1 MIERIR
7 LLAYVL
13 VCLFWLSGC
22 NDTPDNTLPTST
34 APVHVQAT
42 LSATVPVVVTPQPT
56 LTPEAT
62 ILTLWDAFLV
72 EVNNLSPTER
82 QQRVDTYLATIE
94 VTPLTDGERAIFLW
108 QGEAL
113 SVVLAGDMNGWNL
126 DAAAAFQQIANT
138 DLWYLE
144 ATFPP
149 DARLDYKIVVNGGN
163 WQLDPLNPRT
173 MLGGFG
179 PNSELVMPGYAAPA
193 ELSGDAPAGTVTQHR
208 LTSDVLRRERTFYV
222 YTPAQFD
229 PTLVYPSLYVHDGT
243 DYLHLIDTPLILDR
257 LIAAGEIPPLVV
269 VFIPPLQREVEYR
282 RDDAYVTFLADEVV
296 PYVQTQYHTSPDARQ
311 TGTLGASMGGLISVY
326 AAAVRPDIFG
336 LVVGQSGAYSLDDDA
351 VIQLI
356 AARPQPLP
364 VHFYLVVGTYETSV
378 GGNDQEGN
386 LLAANQRLV
395 ATLESQGIVYRYTEL
410 PDGHSWGLWQRQLGA
425 ALHFLYGQQ

>member
-1 MIERIR
+1 MIKHIR
-7 LLAYVL
+7 LLSSL
-13 VCLFWLSGC
+13 LFGLFWLIGC
-22 NDTPDNTLPTST
+22 NDTTDNPLPTST
-34 APVHVQAT
+34 ATVHVQAAP
-42 LSATVPVVVTPQPT
+42 SATASLVASPQPT
-56 LTPEAT
+56 ITPEVT
-62 ILTLWDAFLV
+62 ILTLWDVFLM
-72 EVNNLSPTER
+72 EVNNLAPAER
-82 QQRVDTYLATIE
+82 QQRVDNYLATVE
-94 VTPLTDGERAIFLW
+94 ATPLTHGDRAVFLW
-108 QGEAL
+108 QGEAQ

-126 DAAAAFQQIANT
+126 DAAAAFQQIAST

-144 ATFPP
+144 AIFHPS
-149 DARLDYKIVVNGGN
+149 ARLDYKIVVNGGN

-179 PNSELVMPGYAAPA
+179 PNSELIMPDYVAPA

-208 LTSDVLRRERTFYV
+208 LTSDTLGRARTFYV

-229 PTLVYPSLYVHDGT
+229 PALVYPSLYVHDGT
-243 DYLHLIDTPLILDR
+243 DYLHLIDASLILDR

-282 RDDAYVTFLADEVV
+282 NNAPYVTFLADELL
-296 PYVQTQYHTSPDARQ
+296 PFVQTEYHTSPDAGQ

-326 AAAVRPDIFG
+326 AAAVRPDVFG
-336 LVVGQSGAYSLDDDA
+336 LVAGQSGAYSLDDDR

-356 AARPQPLP
+356 ATRPQPIP
-364 VHFYLVVGTYETSV
+364 VRFHLVVGTYETAV

-395 ATLESQGIVYRYTEL
+395 AVLESQGIVYRYAEL

-425 ALHFLYGQQ
+425 ALRFLYGQ

>member
-1 MIERIR
+1 MIKHIR
-7 LLAYVL
+7 LLSSL
-13 VCLFWLSGC
+13 LFGLFWLIGC
-22 NDTPDNTLPTST
+22 SDTTDSPLPTST
-34 APVHVQAT
+34 ATVHVQAT
-42 LSATVPVVVTPQPT
+42 PSATASLVASPQPT
-56 LTPEAT
+56 ITPEVT
-62 ILTLWDAFLV
+62 ILTLWDVFLM
-72 EVNNLSPTER
+72 EVNNLAPAER
-82 QQRVDTYLATIE
+82 QQRVDNYLATVE
-94 VTPLTDGERAIFLW
+94 ATPLTHGDRAVFLW
-108 QGEAL
+108 QGEAQ

-126 DAAAAFQQIANT
+126 DAAAAFQQIAST

-144 ATFPP
+144 AIFPP
-149 DARLDYKIVVNGGN
+149 SARLDYKIVVNGGN

-179 PNSELVMPGYAAPA
+179 PNSELIMPDYVAPA

-208 LTSDVLRRERTFYV
+208 LTSDTLGRARTFYV

-229 PTLVYPSLYVHDGT
+229 PALVYPSLYVHDGT
-243 DYLHLIDTPLILDR
+243 DYLHLIDAPLILDR

-282 RDDAYVTFLADEVV
+282 NNAPYVTFLADELL
-296 PYVQTQYHTSPDARQ
+296 PFVQTEYHTSPDAGQ

-326 AAAVRPDIFG
+326 AAAVRPDVFG
-336 LVVGQSGAYSLDDDA
+336 LVAGQSGAYSLDDDR

-356 AARPQPLP
+356 ATRPQPIP
-364 VHFYLVVGTYETSV
+364 VRFHLVVGTYETAV

-395 ATLESQGIVYRYTEL
+395 AVLESQGIVYRYAEL

-425 ALHFLYGQQ
+425 ALRFLYGQ

>member
-1 MIERIR
+1 MIERTR
-7 LLAYVL
+7 FLFSLLFS
-13 VCLFWLSGC
+13 LFWLVGC
-22 NDTPDNTLPTST
+22 HDPLDNTLPILT
-34 APVHVQAT
+34 ATVQVQVAP
-42 LSATVPVVVTPQPT
+42 SATATA
-56 LTPEAT
+56 LATPEPT
-62 ILTLWDAFLV
+62 PTPEVTSLTLWDAFLV
-72 EVNNLSPTER
+72 EVNDLAPAER
-82 QQRVDTYLATIE
+82 QQRVDSYLTTIE
-94 VTPLTDGERAIFLW
+94 ATPLTDRDRAIFLW
-108 QGEAL
+108 QGEAR

-126 DAAAAFQQIANT
+126 DTAAAFQQIAPT
-138 DLWYLE
+138 DLWYLD

-149 DARLDYKIVVNGGN
+149 SARLDYKIVVNGGN

-179 PNSELVMPGYAAPA
+179 PNSELVMPDYVAPA

-208 LTSDVLRRERTFYV
+208 LYSDTLGRARTFYV
-222 YTPAQFD
+222 YTPTQFD

-282 RDDAYVTFLADEVV
+282 RNEAYVTFLADELV
-296 PYVQTQYHTSPDARQ
+296 PYVQTQYHTSPDAGQ

-326 AAAVRPDIFG
+326 AAASRPDVFG
-336 LVVGQSGAYSLDDDA
+336 LVAGQSGAYSLDDDA

-356 AARPQPLP
+356 ATRPQPLP
-364 VHFYLVVGTYETSV
+364 VRFHLVVGTYETAV

-395 ATLESQGIVYRYTEL
+395 AVLENQGLVYQYTEL

-425 ALHFLYGQQ
+425 ALRFLYG